1 MNNAEPDA
9 VCSDDYMAQHDM
21 VYRLNAE
28 ERAYCHQLTDF
39 GEELSF
45 LKFLA
50 GAKLRQFDG
59 MSWHE
64 CKSHFSRPTK
74 SLMILRVP
82 NASGRVRGSLGRR
95 AHG

>member
-9 VCSDDYMAQHDM
+9 VWCDDYMAQHDM

-28 ERAYCHQLTDF
+28 ERAYCHQITEF
-39 GEELSF
+39 REQRSF
-45 LKFLA
+45 LKFLT
-50 GAKLRQFDG
+50 GAKLRQFDS

-74 SLMILRVP
+74 SLTILRVP
-82 NASGRVRGSLGRR
+82 NASRRV
-95 AHG
+95 